1 MTTVIGANNPK
12 AMVDNKEEEGFT
24 YYYTAFLLESR
35 ASELEKAWPELQ
47 PSLEKCGVSSCT
59 LNLTESLMTAS
70 ITRPSRRTTQPS
82 DSDNYKAQ
90 RLLDLLAT
98 TNVPPSLAIELALND
113 KITYDL
119 IKIGL
124 QEDGFAWEYGI
135 DQKRFVKRRE
145 CFEKHYLEAL
155 EFATGCDL
163 YLGANTL
170 TAVATTSG
178 WSVSQGLLVVRN
190 IVEQRIRYGPD

>member
-1 MTTVIGANNPK
+1 MTAVIEANDPK
-12 AMVDNKEEEGFT
+12 AMMDNKEEEGFT
-24 YYYTAFLLESR
+24 YYYMAFLLKSR

-59 LNLTESLMTAS
+59 LNPTESLMTAS
-70 ITRPSRRTTQPS
+70 ITRRTTQPS
-82 DSDNYKAQ
+82 DSDNFNYKAH

-135 DQKRFVKRRE
+135 NQKRFIERRD